1 MNKHQNSNQNKNKGQ
16 KQLKIGLF
24 NQKGSTKHPIRTQL
38 TLLHSKKISIEIK
51 RGGFTKN
58 KQIDQLNNAATRV

>member
-24 NQKGSTKHPIRTQL
+24 NQKGSMKHPI
-38 TLLHSKKISIEIK
+38 
-51 RGGFTKN
+51 KN
-58 KQIDQLNNAATRV
+58 PTNTTS